1 MPRCTRPQLNRRI
14 WLVLCAGLAFGCRPP
29 PAPPAPKPTPP
40 QPTKRLSILQ
50 PPFSVALEQD
60 GRAVPIVGHEAKI
73 ARRPFAIVLLVRDP
87 RQGIL
92 MNVSLSPDLYDLARG
107 GESVDGD
114 FAPGTGLAEEQF
126 LRSRA
131 LIIAGRNAHHYL
143 IRDAQVNRYH
153 EVKPVSGGMYRC
165 RRVVDSV
172 EFAGDEARERR
183 EPKVTLDQLDSEA
196 LYLVFFLGDSAGEKR
211 RLDYVQLRFVPR

>member
-1 MPRCTRPQLNRRI
+1 
-14 WLVLCAGLAFGCRPP
+14 VLLGALAVGCGPP
-29 PAPPAPKPTPP
+29 PAPPPKPPPAP
-40 QPTKRLSILQ
+40 QPARLSILQ

-60 GRAVPIVGHEAKI
+60 GRAVPIANHEAKI
-73 ARRPFAIVLLVRDP
+73 ARRPFAIALLVRDP

-92 MNVSLSPDLYDLARG
+92 MNVSLSSELYDLARS
-107 GESVDGD
+107 GENVEGD

-131 LIIAGRNAHHYL
+131 LMVAGRNAHHYL

-153 EVKPVSGGMYRC
+153 EVKAVAGGMHRC
-165 RRVVDSV
+165 RRFVDSV
-172 EFAGDEARERR
+172 EFAGDAARERR
-183 EPKVTLDQLDSEA
+183 ELKVTLDQLDSESV
-196 LYLVFFLGDSAGEKR
+196 YLVFFLADSSGERKR